1 MHAQKKRKQQ
11 ASYKVENEL
20 QSANRDEGKNV
31 LSLWLIC
38 LK

>member
-1 MHAQKKRKQQ
+1 MYAQKKRKQQ

-20 QSANRDEGKNV
+20 WSANRNEEKNV
-31 LSLWLIC
+31 FSLWLIY

>member
-1 MHAQKKRKQQ
+1 MYAQKKRKQQ

-20 QSANRDEGKNV
+20 RSANRDEEKNM
-31 LSLWLIC
+31 LSFWLIC